1 MSIVDDLLKNPGT
14 YIGISGDIDGHEPNE
29 HGQAGARIVITPLPG
44 GAGVTLDYETFNPA
58 NKDRI
63 QAHAERAMVA
73 RAGDG
78 TAIYVTGH
86 LHADTV
92 AIMRET
98 DPGVFELGDEPNPF
112 PMSIRIAIPEAGRLV
127 HSWSYGRP
135 GEEPVERDRAELTL
149 RD

>member
-14 YIGISGDIDGHEPNE
+14 YIGIDTAVDGHDADGPGE
-29 HGQAGARIVITPLPG
+29 AAARIVISPLPG
-44 GAGVTLDYETFNPA
+44 GAGVTLDYETFNPT

-63 QAHAERAMVA
+63 QGHLERAIVA

-78 TAIYVTGH
+78 GAVYVTAH
-86 LHADTV
+86 THAGTV

-98 DPGVFELGDEPNPF
+98 DSGVFELGDEPNPF
-112 PMSIRIAIPEAGRLV
+112 PMSIRIAVPEPGRLV
-127 HSWSYGRP
+127 HSWSYGMP

-149 RD
+149 RS